1 MSNSTSS
8 SGSLLLNHPQQNF
21 YPQTNSL
28 VFVVN
33 PLPSTE
39 EQLNERFDPFF
50 LYLLCL
56 SIFFAFCFLI

>member
-50 LYLLCL
+50 CTYCAYP
-56 SIFFAFCFLI
+56 FFLHFVF